1 MPCPRRGLKKIPMR
15 FAEVAVDAPTGHD
28 RTFSYSIPESL
39 TVRPG
44 HLVRVP
50 FGARRLQGLV
60 FELSPVPQVPETR
73 SILGVMGDEP
83 ILSKLRLDLARWISR
98 YYMSSLFEAVALMLP
113 PGGRIRHRT
122 LLELSRNGATEATQ
136 LTPSQRRVVEYLRR
150 RGKTEHDRLVTA
162 LGPGVRNSIG
172 PLLAKGILTRSFRQ
186 ARPAVHAKVRAH
198 VALSPL
204 VRHDVVEWLPR
215 ATKRAPRQ
223 AALMARLV
231 DVDRAIVAAEARKE
245 FGAAA
250 VSALIAKGWLR
261 QHDVAVDRDPLAG
274 MTLPSP
280 PAIALTPRQQTIAAH
295 VAEALEDPAVT
306 PRQFLIQGVTGSGK
320 TEVYVE
326 AVDRCLRLGRKAIV
340 LAPEIAL
347 THQTVERFTS
357 RFPGKVAVLHSGLTA
372 GERFDQWWKV
382 RQGEYDIAIG
392 SRSAIFAPQP
402 DLGLIVIDEEH
413 EWTYKQHDASPRYHA
428 HTVASKLAGMTG
440 AVIVTGSASPDVASY
455 FSGLKREIRLET
467 LPHRVR
473 AATRPE
479 RDRETSLPTSR
490 QKIKP
495 VPSVNS
501 GQALSEAEGMGVSKA
516 EGAEATATAGALPR
530 VEIVDMRSELRAGNR
545 SIFSSPLSA
554 AMAKCLD
561 SGSQIILFLNRRGS
575 ASYVQCRSCGQS
587 LRCRRCDV
595 AVTYHRGAGRVIC
608 HYCGYRRLPPTK
620 CPKCLSYKLSYYGV
634 GTQSVV
640 DEVASRFPNAKTLRW
655 DRDTAKV
662 PRASEDLLEKF
673 RSLEAQ
679 VLVGTQMIAKGLH
692 FPDVTLVGVIS
703 ADVGLNIPDYRA
715 GERAFQV
722 LCQVAGRAG
731 RGSAPGNVIIQTYQ
745 PDSYAIKA
753 AASQDY
759 QAFYGKEMAYRREHS
774 NPPYSKL
781 IRLLYA
787 HTNRAL
793 CEREAAKLGALLKE
807 RRDALG
813 HSDIDLLGPTPAY
826 PPRLRG
832 RYRWHIV
839 MRGPEPR
846 RLLERIAVPGGWTV
860 DIDPVVLT

>member
-1 MPCPRRGLKKIPMR
+1 M
-15 FAEVAVDAPTGHD
+15 V
-28 RTFSYSIPESL
+28 
-39 TVRPG
+39 
-44 HLVRVP
+44 
-50 FGARRLQGLV
+50 
-60 FELSPVPQVPETR
+60 
-73 SILGVMGDEP
+73 
-83 ILSKLRLDLARWISR
+83 
-98 YYMSSLFEAVALMLP
+98 
-113 PGGRIRHRT
+113 
-122 LLELSRNGATEATQ
+122 
-136 LTPSQRRVVEYLRR
+136 
-150 RGKTEHDRLVTA
+150 EHDRLVAA

-186 ARPAVHAKVRAH
+186 AGPAVHAKVRSH

-204 VRHDVVEWLPR
+204 IRHDVVEWLPG
-215 ATKRAPRQ
+215 ATRRAPRQ

-231 DVDRAIVAAEARKE
+231 DVDRAILTAEARKE

-274 MTLPSP
+274 LMLPSS
-280 PAIALTPRQQTIAAH
+280 PAVALTPRQQAIAAH

-306 PRQFLIQGVTGSGK
+306 PREFLIQGVTGSGK

-326 AVDRCLRLGRKAIV
+326 AVDHCLRLGRKAIV

-347 THQTVERFTS
+347 THQTVERFAS

-382 RQGEYDIAIG
+382 RRGEYDIVIG
-392 SRSAIFAPQP
+392 SRSAVFAPQP

-413 EWTYKQHDASPRYHA
+413 EWTYKQHDASPRYSA
-428 HTVASKLAGMTG
+428 RTVASRLAGMTG
-440 AVIVTGSASPDVASY
+440 AVLVTGSASPDVASY

-479 RDRETSLPTSR
+479 REDRERSLSA
-490 QKIKP
+490 
-495 VPSVNS
+495 S
-501 GQALSEAEGMGVSKA
+501 SEKVGMGVSEA
-516 EGAEATATAGALPR
+516 DGAKATATAGALPQ

-554 AMAKCLD
+554 AMARCLD
-561 SGSQIILFLNRRGS
+561 AGSQIILFLNRRGS

-595 AVTYHRGAGRVIC
+595 AVTYHRRAGRVIC

-655 DRDTAKV
+655 DRDTAKG
-662 PRASEDLLEKF
+662 PRASEELLEKF
-673 RSLEAQ
+673 RSLQAQ

-715 GERAFQV
+715 GERTFQV

-731 RGSAPGNVIIQTYQ
+731 RGSAPGTVIIQTYQ

-781 IRLLYA
+781 IRLLYT

-807 RRDALG
+807 RRDAWG

-846 RLLERIAVPGGWTV
+846 KLLDRIAVPGGWTV
-860 DIDPVVLT
+860 DVDPVVLT